1 MTDDS
6 EIAPRRW
13 VRSDGDIARLI
24 FATAITAAAFGL
36 ATLDPASARS
46 FSADLVALIN
56 RLPPTGSRFLIGIM
70 QLGAM
75 AAPVVLIVV
84 AYRSRLSQATVA
96 AVAAAAAAGLA
107 QLGTGPVRD
116 SVPRVIEN
124 TAHRSSWV
132 TGAAFPSGVFL
143 AAVAAAAIV
152 LGRRLDQK
160 WRRIIIWTLLMV
172 IIARALTGV
181 ESIFVL
187 VAALSLGVAVGSA
200 LLVAVG
206 FSPRYPSEDEVAD
219 SLRTAGLAVERVEAV
234 RTLSGGPTYRA
245 ELANQSLFVKVADAD
260 TRDADALARLVRWFR
275 VKGVE
280 DERPFGQHQLID
292 HEAINLAIAA
302 NAEVRTP
309 AVRAVGALN
318 STGDAF
324 VAMDWFDGVSLAS
337 LQPSDVTDAILDSAF
352 AQLRALHHVRI
363 AHRLANVDHILVSP
377 NGESSFIDLGWAERG
392 APDRLLA
399 QDIAE
404 CVVSVASMVGP
415 ERAVHRA
422 FGVFGQQLAEALP
435 LVQPLA
441 LTATTRKA
449 AKDQSD
455 LLKAVRDHI
464 TEVTGAEEYQ
474 LEPMRRLGVKSV
486 LTFVA
491 TLVIGNLLL
500 GLAANAD
507 EIWTAMR
514 GADLA
519 RLPIAVFLVA
529 FSFLAGSIS
538 LLGAVTNRLGFWRTS
553 AVMVA
558 QSFLN
563 RFTPANAGGMALR
576 IRYLQ
581 RSGVDPIVA
590 GGSVALT
597 SLASGV
603 MQVLFTVVLFTW
615 AGTAES
621 GGYGFK
627 LPSGSIVLVV
637 IVVLL
642 AVAGLAFFTA
652 FGRKLVDRIRE
663 SVAKMWAEL
672 SSLARQPS
680 KLALLFG
687 GAFLCKL
694 VPMLILYESM
704 AAFGLDVH
712 FAQLGAMYIAATTVA
727 SAAPTPGGVG
737 AIEAALTAGLSGL
750 GVDSATA
757 VAVVLYFR
765 FMTYWLPI
773 LPSWLFFQYVQ
784 KADYV

>member
-1 MTDDS
+1 MTES
-6 EIAPRRW
+6 AESPTRRW

-24 FATAITAAAFGL
+24 FALGITAAAFGL

-56 RLPPTGSRFLIGIM
+56 RLPPTASRFLIGVI

-75 AAPVVLIVV
+75 VAPIVLIVA
-84 AYRSRLSQATVA
+84 AYRSKFTQAAIA
-96 AVAAAAAAGLA
+96 AVSAACAAGLA
-107 QLGTGPVRD
+107 ALGAGPVRD
-116 SVPRVIEN
+116 SVPRIIED

-132 TGAAFPSGVFL
+132 TGAAFPSGIFL
-143 AAVAAAAIV
+143 AAVAAAAVV
-152 LGRRLDQK
+152 LGRRLDSK
-160 WRRIIIWTLLMV
+160 WRRIIIWSLVLV
-172 IIARALTGV
+172 VVARALTGV

-206 FSPRYPSEDEVAD
+206 IPPHVPSDDDIAT
-219 SLRTAGLAVERVEAV
+219 SLRAAGLAVDNVHGV
-234 RTLSGGPTYRA
+234 RTTSGGPTYRA
-245 ELANQSLFVKVADAD
+245 VLANQSVFVKVADAD
-260 TRDADALARLVRWFR
+260 TRDVDALARLVRWFR

-280 DERPFGQHQLID
+280 DERPFGQQHLIE
-292 HEAINLAIAA
+292 HEAVNLAIAA
-302 NAEVRTP
+302 NADVRMP
-309 AVRAVGALN
+309 PVRAVGTLE

-324 VAMDWFDGVSLAS
+324 LAIDWIDGVSLNTLAPDEIS
-337 LQPSDVTDAILDSAF
+337 DNLLEQAFGQLQN
-352 AQLRALHHVRI
+352 LHLVRI
-363 AHRLANVDHILVSP
+363 AHRLANVEHILVTP
-377 NGESSFIDLGWAERG
+377 NGETTIIDLGWAERG

-404 CVVSVASMVGP
+404 CVVSVAAIVGP
-415 ERAVHRA
+415 ERAIASAYR
-422 FGVFGQQLAEALP
+422 VFGQQLADTLP
-435 LVQPLA
+435 LIQPLA
-441 LTATTRKA
+441 LTAATRKA
-449 AKDQSD
+449 AKSKDS
-455 LLKAVRDHI
+455 LLSAVREHI
-464 TEVTGAEEYQ
+464 SSATGAEEYQ
-474 LEPMRRLGVKSV
+474 LEPMRRLGIKSI

-519 RLPIAVFLVA
+519 RVPIAVFLVA

-581 RSGVDPIVA
+581 RSGVDPVVA
-590 GGSVALT
+590 TGSVALT

-603 MQVLFTVVLFTW
+603 MQVVFTVVLFTW

-627 LPSGSIVLVV
+627 LPSSSIVLVV

-642 AVAGLAFFTA
+642 GVAGLAFFTA
-652 FGRKLVDRIRE
+652 FGRKLVDRMRE

-672 SSLARQPS
+672 SALARQPS

-694 VPMLILYESM
+694 VPIVILYESM
-704 AAFGLDVH
+704 AAFGLEVH

-750 GVDSATA
+750 GVDPATA